1 MLTDPN
7 ALKQRARRLYE
18 IGRLRSALSWS
29 IPALIVA
36 GVTAAIMRQ
45 MSMPLALGLVLY
57 AASVGMLWWGRTPG
71 RGVLPGIAYG
81 LIPLGG
87 ALLAKLAGHVCMGF
101 ACFGTC
107 MITCFGGGLV
117 AGALIARVA
126 LRSRNPTALFLSAAS
141 VAFLTGIIGGACM
154 GVVPVIGMAVALG
167 IGFLPVAMRP
177 RRRAQ

>member
-36 GVTAAIMRQ
+36 GVTSAIMRQ

-71 RGVLPGIAYG
+71 RGTRSCTRG
-81 LIPLGG
+81 LRIM
-87 ALLAKLAGHVCMGF
+87 VC
-101 ACFGTC
+101 
-107 MITCFGGGLV
+107 
-117 AGALIARVA
+117 
-126 LRSRNPTALFLSAAS
+126 SPTPPMS
-141 VAFLTGIIGGACM
+141 
-154 GVVPVIGMAVALG
+154 
-167 IGFLPVAMRP
+167 MRCST
-177 RRRAQ
+177 A